1 MYEDN
6 GAPTDSSAEVVGS
19 KYACGPRGMVPAGRW
34 SSASTSTRCLARSC
48 SFESGAASALGRRRD
63 WEYEIGEADRGAP
76 GGRPRG
82 AGGRAGVGDGMLAVS
97 SVNPVFLRRDSP
109 RAFVFRVRNLR
120 YPRDVYQLSIDDDKQ
135 QIVLRTSNKKYFKR
149 FDIPALKRMGLLLQ
163 TSALTYDYDSTN
175 GVLIMRYEKP
185 SSLMQA
191 EMEERAKAVQ
201 RAHERKQG
209 LPQRLV
215 TVQRN
220 NLNKCFSF
228 SPVVF
233 CSFEFSL
240 KVPVLYFRFSS
251 NFDSSKQCVNWIIA
265 GNIRELI
272 RMSAKPLSLQ
282 FLRFQSISSSYSTVL
297 LHLLLLLLLF
307 LLPFRAA

>member
-19 KYACGPRGMVPAGRW
+19 KIRVRSTWNGAGGAVVERVDEYEM
-34 SSASTSTRCLARSC
+34 SSKELFIRKWRTAN
-48 SFESGAASALGRRRD
+48 ALGRRRD

-209 LPQRLV
+209 AA
-215 TVQRN
+215 
-220 NLNKCFSF
+220 S
-228 SPVVF
+228 
-233 CSFEFSL
+233 E
-240 KVPVLYFRFSS
+240 
-251 NFDSSKQCVNWIIA
+251 A
-265 GNIRELI
+265 GDC
-272 RMSAKPLSLQ
+272 ATQ
-282 FLRFQSISSSYSTVL
+282 
-297 LHLLLLLLLF
+297 
-307 LLPFRAA
+307 